1 MDAYLN
7 LPSWLGWQQLLDY
20 VHLVVCRR
28 ETDQV
33 SAPPLLALET
43 SHQVQTAGML
53 KSKAHGGLFFVD
65 NTSLPVSSTEI
76 RKRIK
81 NKDDPS
87 AFLDPGVYAY
97 ILQEQLYAAS

>member
-1 MDAYLN
+1 
-7 LPSWLGWQQLLDY
+7 
-20 VHLVVCRR
+20 
-28 ETDQV
+28 
-33 SAPPLLALET
+33 
-43 SHQVQTAGML
+43 ML
-53 KSKAHGGLFFVD
+53 KAKPHGGLFFVD
-65 NTSLPVSSTEI
+65 NTALPVSSTEI